1 VRIVRIEAVWREI
14 EATWGLLTHEAV
26 MKVLGLPGTDAR
38 AFSRMRT
45 DGQLLAVERGGAHFY
60 PGFQFESGRVVPVV
74 PALVALAHEVHWT
87 QNELVVWLCSPS
99 GYFGGDRP
107 VAHLDEADELVE
119 KARDEAT
126 VEW

>member
-1 VRIVRIEAVWREI
+1 MRVETVWREI
-14 EATWGLLTHEAV
+14 EATWGLLTPGAV
-26 MKVLGLPGTDAR
+26 AKVLGLPETDVDAV
-38 AFSRMRT
+38 SRMRI
-45 DGQLLAVERGGAHFY
+45 DWQLLAVERGGAYVY

-74 PALVALAHEVHWT
+74 PALIELAHEVRWT
-87 QNELVVWLCSPS
+87 QNELVIWLCSPS

-107 VAHLDEADELVE
+107 VEHLDEADELVE

>member
-1 VRIVRIEAVWREI
+1 MLAMRVETVWREI
-14 EATWGLLTHEAV
+14 EATWGLLTPEAV
-26 MKVLGLPGTDAR
+26 MKVLGLPGTDAG
-38 AFSRMRT
+38 AVSRMRA
-45 DGQLLAVERGGAHFY
+45 DGCLLAVERGGAYVY
-60 PGFQFESGRVVPVV
+60 PGFQFESGHVAPVV
-74 PALVALAHEVHWT
+74 RALVVLAHEVRWT

-107 VAHLDEADELVE
+107 VEHLDEAEELVE